1 MLIYNHEKKLI
12 GIDEKD
18 LNFLGFKNLASLK
31 SEFDDFADLFVKRP
45 GFIHNFKHV
54 HWIDFV
60 RTADD
65 VDGTSKVIIEIN
77 GKQYHSEIKIESIY
91 LEDEP
96 SLPAHLVYLE
106 DLTELNNDKEEEIFL
121 NTEIETESEVF
132 PNEDLYEQEI
142 DEVEEEVKVIQ
153 DKKDSYI
160 FDPNIASQELCLSV
174 ELVKEFIND
183 FVKQANEFKYD
194 LYNSLENNDIDNVK
208 KMAHKLKGVSANLR
222 IDSVFKLLS
231 KIRDVSD
238 KQEIKK
244 ILDDTYVAIEKLSTK
259 EDGVIVKDVT
269 IDELSDDIFLEKTDI
284 LDTKTDDEDDILESL
299 EVMYDK
305 ESVADELEISYQ
317 NFDELFHDFL
327 VEAKN
332 LVSAIND
339 AILENNKDSWTIEA
353 IKLKGMSKNMHLYDF
368 VSELDN
374 IIQEDDKHNVQ
385 RSINKI
391 DSAIKSLSKL

>member
-60 RTADD
+60 RIADD

-77 GKQYHSEIKIESIY
+77 GKQYQSEIKIESIY

-106 DLTELNNDKEEEIFL
+106 DLTELNDDKEDDIFL

-142 DEVEEEVKVIQ
+142 DEAEEEIKVVQ

-160 FDPNIASQELCLSV
+160 FDPNIASQELGLSV

-222 IDSVFKLLS
+222 IDNVFKLLS
-231 KIRDVSD
+231 KIRDVNN
-238 KQEIKK
+238 KEEIKN
-244 ILDDTYVAIEKLSTK
+244 ILDDAYVAIEKLSAK
-259 EDGVIVKDVT
+259 GDNFVIKDVT
-269 IDELSDDIFLEKTDI
+269 INELSDDIFLEKTDI
-284 LDTKTDDEDDILESL
+284 LDIKTDDEDDILESL

-305 ESVADELEISYQ
+305 KSVADELEISYQ

-327 VEAKN
+327 IEAKN

-368 VSELDN
+368 VNELDN